1 LSQFLFLHFLQK
13 DKFLSN
19 QTIQLNQELYEYL
32 LSVSLRE
39 SQLLKDLRV
48 ATAVLS
54 GANMQIAPEQG
65 QFMALLVKIIGAK
78 RLIEIGT
85 YTGYSALVCALALS
99 DDGKIIA
106 IDSDSASTSIAQ
118 DFWQQAKVD
127 HLIELR
133 IGDAQDILQSLLHKN
148 SLKGAIDFVFIDADK
163 IKYPI
168 YYELSLELIRKN
180 GVILFDNVLWG
191 GAVVD
196 EKNQDRNTIAIRNLN
211 AHLLNDPRVDISM
224 VPIGDGLTIAR
235 KK

>member
-1 LSQFLFLHFLQK
+1 M
-13 DKFLSN
+13 SN
-19 QTIQLNQELYEYL
+19 QTIQFNQNLYEYL

-39 SQLLKDLRV
+39 SQVLKDLRV
-48 ATAVLS
+48 ATAALS

-99 DDGKIIA
+99 DGKIIA

-148 SLKGAIDFVFIDADK
+148 LLKGSIDFVFIDADK
-163 IKYPI
+163 INYPI

-180 GVILFDNVLWG
+180 GIILFDNVLWG

-196 EKNQDRNTIAIRNLN
+196 EKNQDRNTTVIRNLN
-211 AHLLNDPRVDISM
+211 LHLLNDPRVDISM

>member
-1 LSQFLFLHFLQK
+1 M
-13 DKFLSN
+13 SN

-39 SQLLKDLRV
+39 SQVLKNLRV
-48 ATAVLS
+48 ATAALS

-85 YTGYSALVCALALS
+85 YTGYSTLVCALALS
-99 DDGKIIA
+99 DGKIIA

-148 SLKGAIDFVFIDADK
+148 SLKGSIDFVFIDADK
-163 IKYPI
+163 INYPI

-180 GVILFDNVLWG
+180 GIILFDNVLWG

-196 EKNQDRNTIAIRNLN
+196 EKNQDRNTTAIRNLN
-211 AHLLNDPRVDISM
+211 LHLLDDTRVDISL

>member
-1 LSQFLFLHFLQK
+1 M
-13 DKFLSN
+13 SN

-39 SQLLKDLRV
+39 SQVLKDLRV
-48 ATAVLS
+48 ATAALS

-85 YTGYSALVCALALS
+85 YTGYSTLVCALALS
-99 DDGKIIA
+99 DGKIIA

-148 SLKGAIDFVFIDADK
+148 SIKGSIDFVFIDADK
-163 IKYPI
+163 INYPI

-180 GVILFDNVLWG
+180 GIILFDNVLWG

-196 EKNQDRNTIAIRNLN
+196 EKNQDRNTTAIRNLN
-211 AHLLNDPRVDISM
+211 LHLLDDTRVDISL

>member
-1 LSQFLFLHFLQK
+1 M
-13 DKFLSN
+13 SN

-39 SQLLKDLRV
+39 SQVLKNLRV
-48 ATAVLS
+48 ATAALS

-85 YTGYSALVCALALS
+85 YTGYSTLVCALALS
-99 DDGKIIA
+99 DGKIIA
-106 IDSDSASTSIAQ
+106 IDSDSTSTSIAQ
-118 DFWQQAKVD
+118 DFWQQAKVN

-148 SLKGAIDFVFIDADK
+148 SLKESIDFVFIDADK
-163 IKYPI
+163 INYPI

-180 GVILFDNVLWG
+180 GIILFDNVLWG

-211 AHLLNDPRVDISM
+211 LDLLDDPRVDISL

>member
-1 LSQFLFLHFLQK
+1 M
-13 DKFLSN
+13 SN

-39 SQLLKDLRV
+39 SQVLKDLRV
-48 ATAVLS
+48 ATAALS

-85 YTGYSALVCALALS
+85 YTGYSTLVCALALS
-99 DDGKIIA
+99 DGKIIA

-127 HLIELR
+127 HLIDLR
-133 IGDAQDILQSLLHKN
+133 IGEAQDILQSLLHKN
-148 SLKGAIDFVFIDADK
+148 SLKGSIDFVFIDADK
-163 IKYPI
+163 INYPI

-180 GVILFDNVLWG
+180 GIILFDNVLWG

-196 EKNQDRNTIAIRNLN
+196 EKNQDRNTTAIRNLN
-211 AHLLNDPRVDISM
+211 LHLLDDPRVDISL

>member
-1 LSQFLFLHFLQK
+1 
-13 DKFLSN
+13 LSN

-39 SQLLKDLRV
+39 SQVLKDLRV
-48 ATAVLS
+48 ATAALS

-65 QFMALLVKIIGAK
+65 QFMALLVKIMGAT

-85 YTGYSALVCALALS
+85 YTGYSTLVCALALS
-99 DDGKIIA
+99 EGKIIA
-106 IDSDSASTSIAQ
+106 IDSDPTSTAIAQ
-118 DFWQQAKVD
+118 DFWQQARVD
-127 HLIELR
+127 HLIDLR
-133 IGDAQDILQSLLHKN
+133 IGDARDILQSLLHKN

-163 IKYPI
+163 VNYPI

-180 GVILFDNVLWG
+180 GIVLFDNVLWG
-191 GAVVD
+191 GAVAD
-196 EKNQDRNTIAIRNLN
+196 DKNQDRNTITIRNLN
-211 AHLLNDPRVDISM
+211 LDLLDDPRVDISL

>member
-1 LSQFLFLHFLQK
+1 M
-13 DKFLSN
+13 SN

-39 SQLLKDLRV
+39 SQVLKDLRV
-48 ATAVLS
+48 ATAALS

-85 YTGYSALVCALALS
+85 YTGYSTLVCALALS
-99 DDGKIIA
+99 DGKIIA

-133 IGDAQDILQSLLHKN
+133 IGDAQDILQSLLDKN
-148 SLKGAIDFVFIDADK
+148 SLKGSIDFVFIDADK
-163 IKYPI
+163 INYPI

-180 GVILFDNVLWG
+180 GIILFDNVLWG

-196 EKNQDRNTIAIRNLN
+196 EKNQDRNTTAIRNLN
-211 AHLLNDPRVDISM
+211 LHLLDDTRVDISL

>member
-1 LSQFLFLHFLQK
+1 M
-13 DKFLSN
+13 SN

-39 SQLLKDLRV
+39 SQVLKNLRV
-48 ATAVLS
+48 ATAALS

-85 YTGYSALVCALALS
+85 YTGYSTLVCALALS
-99 DDGKIIA
+99 DGKIIA

-148 SLKGAIDFVFIDADK
+148 LLKGSIDFVFIDADK
-163 IKYPI
+163 INYPI

-180 GVILFDNVLWG
+180 GIILFDNVLWG

-196 EKNQDRNTIAIRNLN
+196 EKNQDRNTTVIRNLN
-211 AHLLNDPRVDISM
+211 LHLLEDPRVDISL
-224 VPIGDGLTIAR
+224 VPIGDGLTIVR

>member
-1 LSQFLFLHFLQK
+1 M
-13 DKFLSN
+13 SN

-39 SQLLKDLRV
+39 SQVLKDLRV
-48 ATAVLS
+48 ATAALS

-65 QFMALLVKIIGAK
+65 QFMALLVKIMGAT

-85 YTGYSALVCALALS
+85 YTGYSTLVCALALS
-99 DDGKIIA
+99 EGKIIA
-106 IDSDSASTSIAQ
+106 IDSDTASTAIAQ
-118 DFWQQAKVD
+118 DFWQQARVD
-127 HLIELR
+127 HLIDLR

-163 IKYPI
+163 VNYPI

-180 GVILFDNVLWG
+180 GIVLFDNVLWG
-191 GAVVD
+191 GAVAD
-196 EKNQDRNTIAIRNLN
+196 DKNQDRNTITIRNLN
-211 AHLLNDPRVDISM
+211 LDLLDDPRVDISL

>member
-1 LSQFLFLHFLQK
+1 M
-13 DKFLSN
+13 SN

-39 SQLLKDLRV
+39 SQVLKDLRV
-48 ATAVLS
+48 TTAALS

-99 DDGKIIA
+99 DGKIIA

-148 SLKGAIDFVFIDADK
+148 LLKGSIDFVFIDADK
-163 IKYPI
+163 INYPI

-180 GVILFDNVLWG
+180 GIILFDNVLWG

-196 EKNQDRNTIAIRNLN
+196 EKNQDRNTTAIRNLN
-211 AHLLNDPRVDISM
+211 LHLLDDPRVDISL

>member
-1 LSQFLFLHFLQK
+1 M
-13 DKFLSN
+13 SN

-39 SQLLKDLRV
+39 SQVLKNLRV
-48 ATAVLS
+48 ATAALS

-65 QFMALLVKIIGAK
+65 QFMALLIKIIAAS

-85 YTGYSALVCALALS
+85 YTGYSTLVCALALS
-99 DDGKIIA
+99 DGKIIA

-148 SLKGAIDFVFIDADK
+148 SLKGSIDFVFIDADK
-163 IKYPI
+163 INYPI

-180 GVILFDNVLWG
+180 GIILFDNVLWG

-196 EKNQDRNTIAIRNLN
+196 EKNQDRNTTAIRNLN
-211 AHLLNDPRVDISM
+211 LHLLDDTRVDISL

>member
-1 LSQFLFLHFLQK
+1 M
-13 DKFLSN
+13 SN

-39 SQLLKDLRV
+39 SQVLKDLRV
-48 ATAVLS
+48 ATAALS

-99 DDGKIIA
+99 DGKIIA
-106 IDSDSASTSIAQ
+106 IDSDSASTSISQ
-118 DFWQQAKVD
+118 DFWQQAKVN
-127 HLIELR
+127 HLFELR
-133 IGDAQDILQSLLHKN
+133 IGDAQDILKSLLDKN
-148 SLKGAIDFVFIDADK
+148 SLKESIDFVFIDADK
-163 IKYPI
+163 INYPI

-180 GVILFDNVLWG
+180 GIILFDNVLWG

-196 EKNQDRNTIAIRNLN
+196 EKNQDRNTTAIRNLN
-211 AHLLNDPRVDISM
+211 LHLLDDPRVDISL

>member
-1 LSQFLFLHFLQK
+1 M
-13 DKFLSN
+13 SN

-39 SQLLKDLRV
+39 SQVLKDLRV
-48 ATAVLS
+48 ATAALS

-85 YTGYSALVCALALS
+85 YTGYSTLVCALALS
-99 DDGKIIA
+99 DGKIIA

-148 SLKGAIDFVFIDADK
+148 SLKGSIDFVFIDADK
-163 IKYPI
+163 INYPI

-180 GVILFDNVLWG
+180 GIILFDNVLWG

-196 EKNQDRNTIAIRNLN
+196 EKNQDRNTTVIRNLN
-211 AHLLNDPRVDISM
+211 LHLLDDHRVDISL
-224 VPIGDGLTIAR
+224 VPIGDGLTIVR

>member
-1 LSQFLFLHFLQK
+1 M
-13 DKFLSN
+13 SN

-39 SQLLKDLRV
+39 SQVLKDLRV
-48 ATAVLS
+48 ATAALS
-54 GANMQIAPEQG
+54 GGNMQIAPEQG

-99 DDGKIIA
+99 DGKIIA

-148 SLKGAIDFVFIDADK
+148 LLKGSIDFVFIDADK
-163 IKYPI
+163 INYPI

-180 GVILFDNVLWG
+180 GIILFDNVLWG

-196 EKNQDRNTIAIRNLN
+196 EKNQDRNTTAIRNLN
-211 AHLLNDPRVDISM
+211 LHLLDDPRVDISL

>member
-1 LSQFLFLHFLQK
+1 M
-13 DKFLSN
+13 SN

-39 SQLLKDLRV
+39 SQVLKDLRV
-48 ATAVLS
+48 ATAALS

-85 YTGYSALVCALALS
+85 YTGYSTLVCALALS
-99 DDGKIIA
+99 DGKIIA
-106 IDSDSASTSIAQ
+106 IDSDSTSTSIAQ
-118 DFWQQAKVD
+118 DFWQQAKVN

-148 SLKGAIDFVFIDADK
+148 SLKGSIDFVFIDADK
-163 IKYPI
+163 INYPI

-180 GVILFDNVLWG
+180 GIILFDNVLWG

-196 EKNQDRNTIAIRNLN
+196 EKNQDRNTTAIRNLN
-211 AHLLNDPRVDISM
+211 LHLLDDPRVDISL

>member
-1 LSQFLFLHFLQK
+1 M
-13 DKFLSN
+13 SN

-39 SQLLKDLRV
+39 SQVLKDLRV
-48 ATAVLS
+48 ATAALS

-65 QFMALLVKIIGAK
+65 QFMALLVKIMGAT

-85 YTGYSALVCALALS
+85 YTGYSTLVCALALS
-99 DDGKIIA
+99 EGKIIA
-106 IDSDSASTSIAQ
+106 IDSDPTSTAIAQ
-118 DFWQQAKVD
+118 DFWQQARVD
-127 HLIELR
+127 HLIDLR

-163 IKYPI
+163 VNYPI

-180 GVILFDNVLWG
+180 GIVLFDNVLWG
-191 GAVVD
+191 GAVAD
-196 EKNQDRNTIAIRNLN
+196 DKNQDRNTTAIRNLN
-211 AHLLNDPRVDISM
+211 LDLLEDPRVDISL

>member
-1 LSQFLFLHFLQK
+1 M
-13 DKFLSN
+13 SN
-19 QTIQLNQELYEYL
+19 QSIQLDQKLYEYL

-39 SQLLKDLRV
+39 SQVLKDLRV
-48 ATAVLS
+48 ATAALS

-65 QFMALLVKIIGAK
+65 QFMALLVKIMGAT

-85 YTGYSALVCALALS
+85 YTGYSTLVCALALS
-99 DDGKIIA
+99 EGKIIA
-106 IDSDSASTSIAQ
+106 IDSDTASTAIAQ
-118 DFWQQAKVD
+118 DFWQQARVD
-127 HLIELR
+127 HLIDLR

-163 IKYPI
+163 VNYPI

-180 GVILFDNVLWG
+180 GIVLFDNVLWG
-191 GAVVD
+191 GAVAD
-196 EKNQDRNTIAIRNLN
+196 DKNQDRNTITIRNLN
-211 AHLLNDPRVDISM
+211 LDLLDDPRVDISL